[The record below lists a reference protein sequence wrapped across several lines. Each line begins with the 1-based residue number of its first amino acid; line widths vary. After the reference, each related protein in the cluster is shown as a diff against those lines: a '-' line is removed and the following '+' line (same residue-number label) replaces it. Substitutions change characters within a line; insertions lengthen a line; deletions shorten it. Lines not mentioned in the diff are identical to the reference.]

1 MKALDIGT
9 FSMRFDFISM
19 KTEIE
24 IVVKSFFF
32 IFNFLYFNKNLMV
45 FIAIC
50 NMKIEQIKI
59 IINYV
64 KEN

>member
-24 IVVKSFFF
+24 IVVKSFFLLF
-32 IFNFLYFNKNLMV
+32 LIFYILTNFNGIYCNL
-45 FIAIC
+45 
-50 NMKIEQIKI
+50 Q
-59 IINYV
+59 Y
-64 KEN
+64 EN